1 MAKRR
6 EAPTDIEEAQPV
18 DGRGN
23 RLLEALP
30 AQERERLSGMF
41 EIEEWAMKERLM
53 EAGERIHSVYF
64 PLTAVVSLLTTMD
77 EGEGVEIATVGNEGM
92 VGVPVFLGAEEL
104 GTRDLVQNQVPGTVL
119 RTDVSSFLREAQDG
133 SAFRGVVQLYVQA
146 YLRQVSQQVACNG
159 LHPVVE
165 RCARWILLTHD
176 RVGADEFPLTQ
187 EFLSQMLGVR
197 RATVTVAAGS
207 LQNAR
212 FVRFDRGRIRI
223 LDRDGL
229 EESAC
234 ECYSVIRNEFDRLL
248 GPRTH

>member
-6 EAPTDIEEAQPV
+6 EAPTDAEQAQQI

-30 AQERERLSGMF
+30 ARERERLIGMF

-104 GTRDLVQNQVPGTVL
+104 STRDLVQTQVPGTVL
-119 RTDVSSFLREAQDG
+119 RTDVASFLREAQDG

-176 RVGADEFPLTQ
+176 RVGVDEFPLTQ

-197 RATVTVAAGS
+197 RATVTVAAGN
-207 LQNAR
+207 LQSAR

-223 LDRDGL
+223 LDRAGL

-234 ECYSVIRNEFDRLL
+234 ECYAIIRNEFDRLL
-248 GPRTH
+248 GPRIY

>member
-1 MAKRR
+1 MDT
-6 EAPTDIEEAQPV
+6 EQAQQL

-30 AQERERLSGMF
+30 TRERERLNGMF
-41 EIEEWAMKERLM
+41 EIEEWGMKERLM
-53 EAGERIHSVYF
+53 EPGQRIHNVYF

-92 VGVPVFLGAEEL
+92 VGVPVFLGAETL
-104 GTRDLVQNQVPGTVL
+104 GTRDLVQIQVPGTVL
-119 RTDVSSFLREAQDG
+119 RADASAFVREAQDG

-159 LHPVVE
+159 MHPVVE

-176 RVGADEFPLTQ
+176 RVGVDEFPLTQ

-207 LQNAR
+207 LQSAR

-223 LDRDGL
+223 LDRAGL

-234 ECYSVIRNEFDRLL
+234 ECYAVIRNEFDRLL
-248 GPRTH
+248 GPRTC